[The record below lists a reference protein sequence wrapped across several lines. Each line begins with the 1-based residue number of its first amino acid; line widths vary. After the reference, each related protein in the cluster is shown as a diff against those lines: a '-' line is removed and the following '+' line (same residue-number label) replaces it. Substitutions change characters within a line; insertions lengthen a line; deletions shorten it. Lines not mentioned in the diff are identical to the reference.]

1 MLVSASI
8 AHPHPLLH
16 LATLPW
22 TILLPLSLPAVLM
35 SQWDLSKTLPA
46 ASALHRPIPVYSF
59 PLAPLLLTFFQVPK
73 TLRLDGA
80 TREEGKFPPLGNQR
94 TGWPGTRRQ

>member
-22 TILLPLSLPAVLM
+22 TILLPLPPTSAHVSM
-35 SQWDLSKTLPA
+35 GSVKNLPA

-80 TREEGKFPPLGNQR
+80 TREEGKFPLGNQR